1 MVKASILSIQ
11 LRNGLFVHVSCKLW
25 LFLWQLM
32 EQGFVRGG
40 GVGRGNDENKIL
52 WSGGGDGSRGNF

>member
-1 MVKASILSIQ
+1 MAFPLAADGTGVCQ
-11 LRNGLFVHVSCKLW
+11 
-25 LFLWQLM
+25 
-32 EQGFVRGG
+32 GG

>member
-1 MVKASILSIQ
+1 MAFHLAADGTGV
-11 LRNGLFVHVSCKLW
+11 C
-25 LFLWQLM
+25 
-32 EQGFVRGG
+32 QGGG